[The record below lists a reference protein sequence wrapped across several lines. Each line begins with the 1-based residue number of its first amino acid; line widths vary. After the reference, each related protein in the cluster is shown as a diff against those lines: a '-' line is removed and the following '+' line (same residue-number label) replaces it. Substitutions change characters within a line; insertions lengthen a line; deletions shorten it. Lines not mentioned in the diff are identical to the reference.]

1 MSRFEYDG
9 YSFAT
14 AKEMD
19 IAKKEE
25 ESIQYIK
32 SKLDKKEREKVRK
45 LYDSLCE
52 KQSFVTPVGIA
63 FMKELYEEVSM
74 FSATPV
80 PMVPVTIPLSREK
93 AASGKY
99 AKDVLAVAEKR
110 KKAKKEE
117 CEVKLRNQRI
127 VIGFLVFIIIGMFFI
142 VFTSKNSPLAD
153 AQKRAEDKYA
163 KWQEELQ
170 EKEAE
175 LQLREEKLN
184 KE

>member
-9 YSFAT
+9 YSFST

-19 IAKKEE
+19 VAKKEE
-25 ESIQYIK
+25 ESIQYIR
-32 SKLDKKEREKVRK
+32 SKIDKKEREKVKK

-74 FSATPV
+74 FSSTPIQ
-80 PMVPVTIPLSREK
+80 MVPVTIPLNREK

-99 AKDVLAVAEKR
+99 TKDILTVAEKR
-110 KKAKKEE
+110 KKEKKEE

-127 VIGFLVFIIIGMFFI
+127 VSGFLVLIIIGMFLI
-142 VFTSKNSPLAD
+142 LLTSKNSPFTD
-153 AQKRAEDKYA
+153 AQQRVEDKYA
-163 KWQEELQ
+163 KWQQELE

-175 LQLREEKLN
+175 LELREEKLN